1 MIRITLIIAIQS
13 MFILGGFGQTG
24 FKTGNDYRE
33 RFIGRFEGVKY
44 YHYRAFMEHYY
55 DTTQVVITVE
65 KFTGWSDGTHSN
77 YLEMEHKVGITFDT
91 THYYNSLNWCSSY
104 APSYSVR
111 GYLFPTIDTTG
122 HLTYP
127 ELAACE
133 QGRLSGYINKDSINL
148 SYGNNSLMEGFDY
161 KIIGVRKA
169 SGNEF
174 IELTGNEVNIYP
186 VPARDYLNITGING
200 NFRII
205 ISDVTGRMVKS
216 EWLTE
221 NAFDVSSLKEG
232 LYFITISTEKERITK
247 KFIKE

>member
-1 MIRITLIIAIQS
+1 MKRSTLIIAIQFLFLFS
-13 MFILGGFGQTG
+13 GFGQTN

-33 RFIGRFEGVKY
+33 RFTGRFEGVVY
-44 YHYRAFMEHYY
+44 NHYRMLLEHYY

-65 KFTGWSDGTHSN
+65 KFNGWSDGTHSN
-77 YLEMEHKVGITFDT
+77 YLDMEHKVGITFDT
-91 THYYNSLNWCSSY
+91 TSYQNSFNWCSSY
-104 APSYSVR
+104 AASYSVR

-133 QGRLSGYINKDSINL
+133 QGRLIGYINKDSINL
-148 SYGNNSLMEGFDY
+148 SYGNNSMMEGFDY

-174 IELTGNEVNIYP
+174 IKLTGNEVNIYP

-221 NAFDVSSLKEG
+221 NAVNISSLKEG
-232 LYFITISTEKERITK
+232 LYIITISTEKGRITK

>member
-1 MIRITLIIAIQS
+1 MKRIIIILAIQS
-13 MFILGGFGQTG
+13 IFILGGLGQTG

-33 RFIGRFEGVKY
+33 RFTGRFEGVKY
-44 YHYRAFMEHYY
+44 YHYRAFQENYY

-65 KFTGWSDGTHSN
+65 KFTGWTDGTHSN
-77 YLEMEHKVGITFDT
+77 YLDIDHKVGITFDIT
-91 THYYNSLNWCSSY
+91 SYQNSLNWCSSY

-133 QGRLSGYINKDSINL
+133 QGRLSGYINKDSIKL

-161 KIIGVRKA
+161 KIIGARKA

-174 IELTGNEVNIYP
+174 IKSAGDEVNIFP
-186 VPARDYLNITGING
+186 VPVRDYLNITGING
-200 NFRII
+200 NSRII
-205 ISDVTGRMVKS
+205 ISDVTGRIVKS

-221 NAFDVSSLKEG
+221 HTVDVSSLKEG
-232 LYFITISTEKERITK
+232 LYFVTISTEKERITK